1 MRSWSHFPFF
11 IFSLSAVSFGVWA
24 TNLTINIT
32 EKYFEEEFEFIHQKF
47 IQVEKKIDILTELE
61 RLYREPRQPVHPP
74 NQSCK
79 NEGGDSAKDLS
90 SQLKY
95 LIVARKS
102 LDNHHPIK
110 AVIHVHPVLII
121 VAAPESSG
129 NRYTVDVFVKAAG
142 CFGHS
147 GHKQPFDQK
156 GKPRQKNWSVM
167 DGKVLQRVKKTHP
180 CAVLH
185 RSYPHNNIFVD
196 MEKMAKQARDNGF
209 DPRVVV
215 ITRYEEAVESSQLK
229 HKHVSRKEKARE
241 NFYRSYLDIFRH
253 IIIARLPYVL
263 ITYELLEDPIYVEWM
278 FNEIGISYDKEK
290 VPPFNDANKKYLAGR
305 K

>member
-1 MRSWSHFPFF
+1 MGLGTR
-11 IFSLSAVSFGVWA
+11 A

-32 EKYFEEEFEFIHQKF
+32 AGYFEEEFEFIHQQF
-47 IQVEKKIDILTELE
+47 NRVEEKMDILTELE
-61 RLYREPRQPVHPP
+61 RLHKEIKRPACPPPQP
-74 NQSCK
+74 CK
-79 NEGGDSAKDLS
+79 NDGGGGKDLS
-90 SQLKY
+90 SQLKD
-95 LIVARKS
+95 LIVGRKS

-110 AVIHVHPVLII
+110 AVKRVHPVLII

-147 GHKQPFDQK
+147 GHKQPLDQK
-156 GKPRQKNWSVM
+156 GRPRQKNWSAM
-167 DGKVLQRVKKTHP
+167 DGKVLQSIKNTHT

-185 RSYPHNNIFVD
+185 RSYPHNNIFVN
-196 MEKMAKQARDNGF
+196 MVNMAKQARDNGF

-241 NFYRSYLDIFRH
+241 NFYRSYLEIFRH

-263 ITYELLEDPIYVEWM
+263 ITYELLEDPFYVKWM
-278 FNEIGISYDKEK
+278 FDEIGISYDKNK
-290 VPPFNDANKKYLAGR
+290 VPAFNDANEKYLSNG